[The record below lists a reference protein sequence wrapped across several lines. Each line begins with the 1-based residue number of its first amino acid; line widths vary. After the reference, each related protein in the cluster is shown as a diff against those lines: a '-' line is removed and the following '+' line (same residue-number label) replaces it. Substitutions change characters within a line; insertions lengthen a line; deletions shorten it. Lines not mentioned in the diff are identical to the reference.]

1 MFQMSNFR
9 VTLSN
14 LTCSTLI
21 GGWINELVWDV
32 LGFTNINK
40 IPKFNMVQI
49 FNILEG
55 LSLEIHFCPKS
66 DFV

>member
-1 MFQMSNFR
+1 MFNFR

-21 GGWINELVWDV
+21 GDWINELVWDV

-40 IPKFNMVQI
+40 IPKFNMV
-49 FNILEG
+49 
-55 LSLEIHFCPKS
+55 
-66 DFV
+66 